1 MAENEDYEDKESDSY
16 NDADEYYEDDEDDE
30 PFNEEE
36 WEAYVNRSLER
47 GANSRCLDQEYLA
60 G

>member
-1 MAENEDYEDKESDSY
+1 MKMTDPEAY

-30 PFNEEE
+30 PLNEEE

-47 GANSRCLDQEYLA
+47 G